1 MKTQVPYAITVITVA
16 LIVISVFSTLM
27 PGLSDEIDQWYI
39 VGTAMVCC
47 IGLVNLTSVHLR
59 NIKRKGEDWDL
70 SILMLVIT
78 FGYLAYGLVKG
89 PTDELYTWIFE
100 STEVPL
106 GATFY
111 SVLAFYIV
119 SAAYRAFR
127 AKTRDAA
134 ILLIAAVIVLM
145 GRAPLGEALFPFFGT
160 ATTWIMNI
168 PNTAA
173 QRGVALC
180 AYLGA
185 FITAVRIFLGLE
197 RPYASTGE

>member
-78 FGYLAYGLVKG
+78 FGYLAYGIVKR
-89 PTDELYTWIFE
+89 PTD
-100 STEVPL
+100 
-106 GATFY
+106 
-111 SVLAFYIV
+111 
-119 SAAYRAFR
+119 
-127 AKTRDAA
+127 
-134 ILLIAAVIVLM
+134 
-145 GRAPLGEALFPFFGT
+145 
-160 ATTWIMNI
+160 
-168 PNTAA
+168 
-173 QRGVALC
+173 
-180 AYLGA
+180 
-185 FITAVRIFLGLE
+185 
-197 RPYASTGE
+197 

>member
-1 MKTQVPYAITVITVA
+1 MKTQVPYILTVA
-16 LIVISVFSTLM
+16 AVVLIVVSVFFTFI
-27 PGLSDEIDQWYI
+27 PGVSVEIDQWYI
-39 VGTAMVCC
+39 LGTAMVCC
-47 IGLVNLTSVHLR
+47 VGLVNLTSVHIK
-59 NIKRKGEDWDL
+59 NIKRKGRDWDL
-70 SILMLVIT
+70 SILLIVLT
-78 FGYLAYGLVKG
+78 FGYLIYGLVKG
-89 PTDELYTWIFE
+89 PTDELYAWIFD

-134 ILLIAAVIVLM
+134 ILLIAAVIVLL
-145 GRAPLGEALFPFFGT
+145 GRAPLTEAIFPFFGT
-160 ATTWIMNI
+160 ATTWIMDI

-173 QRGVALC
+173 QRGVILC

-185 FITAVRIFLGLE
+185 FITAIRVFLGLE
-197 RPYASTGE
+197 RPYASIGE